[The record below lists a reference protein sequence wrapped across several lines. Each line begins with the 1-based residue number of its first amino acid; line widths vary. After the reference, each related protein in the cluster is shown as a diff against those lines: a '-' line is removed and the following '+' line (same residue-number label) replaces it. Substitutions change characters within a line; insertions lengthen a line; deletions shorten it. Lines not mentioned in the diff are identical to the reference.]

1 MRRGPAPTP
10 TDILALRGSKRAN
23 RPNEPRPG
31 KGDPGTPPQLSDKAA
46 EVWPQLLEQIKGVG
60 TLAVT
65 DGFPLARYC
74 ELFVRWWKAAAFLA
88 ERGETYVL
96 KDDKGNVRC
105 IMPFPQVSIVNSLS
119 NELRR
124 LEAEFGLTPASR
136 TRIQV
141 ETKEKPDAVRKRN
154 RRA

>member
-1 MRRGPAPTP
+1 M
-10 TDILALRGSKRAN
+10 RGSKRAKG
-23 RPNEPRPG
+23 RRNEPRPG
-31 KGDPGTPPQLSDKAA
+31 KGEPETPPQLSEAAA

-74 ELFVRWWKAAAFLA
+74 ELFVRWWKAAAFLV
-88 ERGETYVL
+88 ENGETYVL
-96 KDDKGNVRC
+96 REPDKDGPKGKVQGKVRC
-105 IMPFPQVSIVNSLS
+105 IMQFPQVSIVNNLS

-124 LEAEFGLTPASR
+124 LEAEFGLTPAAR

-141 ETKEKPDAVRKRN
+141 EPKEKPGAVRKRN